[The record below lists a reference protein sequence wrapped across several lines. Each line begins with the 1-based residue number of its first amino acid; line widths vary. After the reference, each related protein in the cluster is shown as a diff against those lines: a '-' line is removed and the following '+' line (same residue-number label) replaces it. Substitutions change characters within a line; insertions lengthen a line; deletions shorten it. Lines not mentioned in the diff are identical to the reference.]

1 MAGYQVVAPLYLKNR
16 SLEPIADLPAT
27 LGLFVPTPT
36 ELRDSMTRNRGRTF
50 DFLNIEAVFVERD
63 STESDLELGMG
74 FRSADAEIVSAGVIY
89 RALVNSSYSTF
100 HIPSSSPE
108 FPATCHLLQDR
119 CDPLARAI
127 QGPARSTPRFQLC
140 KLKCLA
146 KFNFDFPT
154 TEDERMILLPVGFD
168 PAIRVSFEDSS
179 EALRLENVAGILGV
193 DVAKSTSGTVQLKV
207 LPDSLM
213 LGRSLVTY
221 LNSLLL
227 LGSLLFAIFRVEEQQ
242 ELPRRRA

>member
-1 MAGYQVVAPLYLKNR
+1 
-16 SLEPIADLPAT
+16 
-27 LGLFVPTPT
+27 
-36 ELRDSMTRNRGRTF
+36 
-50 DFLNIEAVFVERD
+50 
-63 STESDLELGMG
+63 
-74 FRSADAEIVSAGVIY
+74 
-89 RALVNSSYSTF
+89 
-100 HIPSSSPE
+100 
-108 FPATCHLLQDR
+108 
-119 CDPLARAI
+119 
-127 QGPARSTPRFQLC
+127 
-140 KLKCLA
+140 
-146 KFNFDFPT
+146 
-154 TEDERMILLPVGFD
+154 MILLPVGFD